1 MKRSGPQVAQS
12 ALLFAE
18 QESRN
23 FLHVQNIVIQTF
35 GLKTAYRVLRDG
47 VAMTSL
53 VRLGFVLAACFV
65 LAGIGLGSAKSI
77 VRAESNSSDLI
88 DIGMASYYRYGGKTA
103 NGDSFQPHSLTA
115 AHRTLKFGTRVRVTH
130 IRSGRT
136 VVVRINDRGPF
147 TRNRIID
154 LSWGAARVL
163 GLQRFGIAKVQIV
176 VIPTRA
182 EPSF

>member
-1 MKRSGPQVAQS
+1 
-12 ALLFAE
+12 
-18 QESRN
+18 
-23 FLHVQNIVIQTF
+23 
-35 GLKTAYRVLRDG
+35 
-47 VAMTSL
+47 
-53 VRLGFVLAACFV
+53 
-65 LAGIGLGSAKSI
+65 
-77 VRAESNSSDLI
+77 
-88 DIGMASYYRYGGKTA
+88 MASYYRYGGKTA
-103 NGDSFQPHSLTA
+103 NGESFQPHSLTA

-154 LSWGAARVL
+154 LSWGAATVL
-163 GLQRFGIAKVQIV
+163 GLERLGTAKVQIV